1 MKFNYAHE
9 TPQPSGQIAN
19 NRYGQYLEPLKK
31 PANIGYLQLIDLI
44 ALLWGRAHPEIR
56 FGPLG
61 DSNLYTSELGYI
73 TYSLDQKSPSD
84 GQAKPKQIESL
95 DDSNDVN
102 KKIITFKQSFNY
114 LIRFTAF
121 HRNPRVAEEILE
133 AFELFML
140 ENTKHF
146 HAAGIENLYYS
157 RRYKD
162 QMNERT
168 GDDTAS
174 RSVCYLVIL
183 QQVLYVSQEKLKE
196 VEVIVQAYIQ
206 CLATEQATPNLSVY
220 LLDNHATPLAP

>member
-1 MKFNYAHE
+1 MKFNYAFE
-9 TPQPSGQIAN
+9 TPQPSGQIPN

-31 PANIGYLQLIDLI
+31 PGNIGYLQLIDLI
-44 ALLWGRAHPEIR
+44 ALLWARAHPEIK

-61 DSNLYTSELGYI
+61 DSNLYSSQLGYI
-73 TYSLDQKSPSD
+73 TYSLEQKSPS
-84 GQAKPKQIESL
+84 GNETKPKQIEAI
-95 DDSNDVN
+95 DDSEDIN
-102 KKIITFKQSFNY
+102 KKIIIFKQSFNH
-114 LIRFTAF
+114 LIKFTAW
-121 HRNPRVAEEILE
+121 HKNPRIAEEILE

-140 ENTKHF
+140 ENTKHY
-146 HAAGIENLYYS
+146 HTAGIENLFYS

-168 GDDTAS
+168 GEDISS
-174 RSVCYLVIL
+174 RSVSYLAVL

-220 LLDNHATPLAP
+220 LLDNHATPITL